1 MIMIRECFINYQL
14 ILNISMETDTAKW
27 VEAKLDL
34 VLNLLQDKHLTNE
47 EIVLI

>member
-1 MIMIRECFINYQL
+1 MIRECFINYQL
-14 ILNISMETDTAKW
+14 ILSISMETDTVKR

-34 VLNLLQDKHLTNE
+34 VLNLLQDKHPTYE